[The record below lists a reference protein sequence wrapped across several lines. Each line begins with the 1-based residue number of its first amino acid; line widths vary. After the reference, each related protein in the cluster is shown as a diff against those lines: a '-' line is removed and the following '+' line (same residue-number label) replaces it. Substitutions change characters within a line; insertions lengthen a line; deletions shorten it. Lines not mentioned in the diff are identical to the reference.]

1 MKQAI
6 NTELRWRVALS
17 GGNVNN
23 GANAGFAALNANNT
37 SSNRNTN
44 IGARACSFATV
55 LVALAL
61 AKRTNKGHKVL
72 VASANAPAN

>member
-1 MKQAI
+1 MKKAI
-6 NTELRWRVALS
+6 NTELRWRVAHS

-44 IGARACSFATV
+44 IGARACSFAPV
-55 LVALAL
+55 LLALAL
-61 AKRTNKGHKVL
+61 AKRTNKGHMVL
-72 VASANAPAN
+72 VTIVNAPAK